1 MASLP
6 DFPPFNVHEDS
17 NAGPRWKKWLTRFER
32 LLCGLN
38 ITADK
43 RKTALLLHYAG
54 PDVDDIYDTLPTSSN
69 EDYKTVV
76 EKLNQ
81 YFSPQT
87 NVAFEVF
94 NFRQAKQKPDESL
107 DSYHTRLRHLSQTCE
122 FSDPAK
128 EIKDHIILTCT
139 SNSLRRRAL
148 RDNLDLPN
156 LMKTGR
162 AIELSEKQ
170 ASQVEQQEFSS
181 VNSVRHGNIQ
191 QPNTEATGPPRSRF
205 ENQRLRNFRGAEQS
219 RARET
224 CGNCGRKTA
233 SKVRGLCKL

>member
-1 MASLP
+1 MASLL
-6 DFPPFNVHEDS
+6 DFPPFNVHEDA
-17 NAGPRWKKWLTRFER
+17 NARPIWKKWLTRFER
-32 LLCGLN
+32 LLCALN

-87 NVAFEVF
+87 NAAFEVF

-122 FSDPAK
+122 FSDPDK

-162 AIELSEKQ
+162 ALEISDRQ
-170 ASQVEQQEFSS
+170 ASQVEKQEFSS
-181 VNSVRHGNIQ
+181 VNSVRYGNQ
-191 QPNTEATGPPRSRF
+191 QQQNTEVTSNPRSRF
-205 ENQRLRNFRGAEQS
+205 ENQQSRNIRGAGEQN
-219 RARET
+219 RVKER
-224 CGNCGRKTA
+224 N
-233 SKVRGLCKL
+233 LWKLRWDIPSF

>member
-38 ITADK
+38 ISQLTK
-43 RKTALLLHYAG
+43 EKQLCSCTTLAG

-69 EDYKTVV
+69 KDYKTV

-94 NFRQAKQKPDESL
+94 NFL
-107 DSYHTRLRHLSQTCE
+107 L
-122 FSDPAK
+122 
-128 EIKDHIILTCT
+128 
-139 SNSLRRRAL
+139 
-148 RDNLDLPN
+148 
-156 LMKTGR
+156 
-162 AIELSEKQ
+162 
-170 ASQVEQQEFSS
+170 
-181 VNSVRHGNIQ
+181 
-191 QPNTEATGPPRSRF
+191 
-205 ENQRLRNFRGAEQS
+205 
-219 RARET
+219 
-224 CGNCGRKTA
+224 
-233 SKVRGLCKL
+233 

>member
-1 MASLP
+1 M
-6 DFPPFNVHEDS
+6 
-17 NAGPRWKKWLTRFER
+17 
-32 LLCGLN
+32 
-38 ITADK
+38 
-43 RKTALLLHYAG
+43 
-54 PDVDDIYDTLPTSSN
+54 
-69 EDYKTVV
+69 

-148 RDNLDLPN
+148 RDNLDLPH

-170 ASQVEQQEFSS
+170 ASQVEQVQFVTEIYNSQIRKPQAPQDRVLRTNDYVISEALSNLVPEKPVETAVGHTRISEFAQQEARTANLVGKSDILPGFAA
-181 VNSVRHGNIQ
+181 
-191 QPNTEATGPPRSRF
+191 PNPHHHSM
-205 ENQRLRNFRGAEQS
+205 
-219 RARET
+219 
-224 CGNCGRKTA
+224 
-233 SKVRGLCKL
+233 

>member
-1 MASLP
+1 MALLP
-6 DFPPFNVHEDS
+6 DFPPFNVHEDA
-17 NAGPRWKKWLTRFER
+17 NAGRRWKKWLTRFER
-32 LLCGLN
+32 LLCGFN

-54 PDVDDIYDTLPTSSN
+54 PDVDDIHDTILTSGN

-76 EKLNQ
+76 DQ

-122 FSDPAK
+122 FSDPDK

-139 SNSLRRRAL
+139 SDSLRGRAL
-148 RDNLDLPN
+148 RDNMDLPN
-156 LMKTGR
+156 LKKTGR
-162 AIELSEKQ
+162 ALEISDRQ
-170 ASQVEQQEFSS
+170 AGQVE
-181 VNSVRHGNIQ
+181 
-191 QPNTEATGPPRSRF
+191 
-205 ENQRLRNFRGAEQS
+205 
-219 RARET
+219 
-224 CGNCGRKTA
+224 K
-233 SKVRGLCKL
+233 

>member
-1 MASLP
+1 MRMLGQ
-6 DFPPFNVHEDS
+6 D
-17 NAGPRWKKWLTRFER
+17 G
-32 LLCGLN
+32 
-38 ITADK
+38 
-43 RKTALLLHYAG
+43 KTALLLHCVG

-107 DSYHTRLRHLSQTCE
+107 DSYHTRLRHLSQTCK
-122 FSDPAK
+122 FSDPDK

-139 SNSLRRRAL
+139 SSSLRRRAL

-162 AIELSEKQ
+162 ALEISDRQ
-170 ASQVEQQEFSS
+170 ASQVEKQEFSS
-181 VNSVRHGNIQ
+181 VNSVRYGNQ
-191 QPNTEATGPPRSRF
+191 QQQNTEVTATQDPV
-205 ENQRLRNFRGAEQS
+205 LRTNNR
-219 RARET
+219 
-224 CGNCGRKTA
+224 
-233 SKVRGLCKL
+233 VI

>member
-1 MASLP
+1 M
-6 DFPPFNVHEDS
+6 
-17 NAGPRWKKWLTRFER
+17 
-32 LLCGLN
+32 
-38 ITADK
+38 
-43 RKTALLLHYAG
+43 HYAG
-54 PDVDDIYDTLPTSSN
+54 PGVDDIYDALPTSSN

-107 DSYHTRLRHLSQTCE
+107 DSYHTRLRRLSQTCE
-122 FSDPAK
+122 FSNPDK

-139 SNSLRRRAL
+139 SNSFRRQAL

-162 AIELSEKQ
+162 ALEISDNLRNKSFPVSIQFATEIN
-170 ASQVEQQEFSS
+170 
-181 VNSVRHGNIQ
+181 NSKIRKSQ
-191 QPNTEATGPPRSRF
+191 QPKIPF
-205 ENQRLRNFRGAEQS
+205 
-219 RARET
+219 
-224 CGNCGRKTA
+224 
-233 SKVRGLCKL
+233 

>member
-1 MASLP
+1 MTSLP

-17 NAGPRWKKWLTRFER
+17 NGGPRWKKWLTRFER

-43 RKTALLLHYAG
+43 RKTALLLHYPG

-128 EIKDHIILTCT
+128 EIKDHI
-139 SNSLRRRAL
+139 
-148 RDNLDLPN
+148 
-156 LMKTGR
+156 
-162 AIELSEKQ
+162 
-170 ASQVEQQEFSS
+170 F
-181 VNSVRHGNIQ
+181 
-191 QPNTEATGPPRSRF
+191 
-205 ENQRLRNFRGAEQS
+205 
-219 RARET
+219 
-224 CGNCGRKTA
+224 
-233 SKVRGLCKL
+233 

>member
-1 MASLP
+1 M
-6 DFPPFNVHEDS
+6 
-17 NAGPRWKKWLTRFER
+17 
-32 LLCGLN
+32 
-38 ITADK
+38 
-43 RKTALLLHYAG
+43 
-54 PDVDDIYDTLPTSSN
+54 
-69 EDYKTVV
+69 

-107 DSYHTRLRHLSQTCE
+107 DSYHTRLRHLSQMCE
-122 FSDPAK
+122 FGDPAK

-139 SNSLRRRAL
+139 CNSLRRRAL

-156 LMKTGR
+156 LMKTGK

-191 QPNTEATGPPRSRF
+191 QPNTEAIAPPRSRF
-205 ENQRLRNFRGAEQS
+205 ENQRSRNIRGAEQT

-224 CGNCGRKTA
+224 CENA
-233 SKVRGLCKL
+233 APNPHHHSM